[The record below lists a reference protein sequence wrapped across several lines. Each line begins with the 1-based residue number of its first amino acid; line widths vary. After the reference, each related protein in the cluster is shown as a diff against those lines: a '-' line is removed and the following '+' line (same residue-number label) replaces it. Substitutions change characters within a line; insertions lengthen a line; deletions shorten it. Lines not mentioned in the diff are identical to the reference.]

1 LPLVSI
7 FDLTVLATAALRSAG
22 AAEGMARATAEALVH
37 AEASG
42 VPTHGLARLALYCGH
57 LRAGRA
63 DGSAAP
69 SIVREHEGCCL
80 IDAAGGLA
88 YEALALASAEAVRR
102 ARRSGIAFTGV
113 TGSHHAGAM
122 AYHLQPVVDAGMV
135 GIGFTN
141 SPAAINAWGGKR
153 PLFGTNPI
161 AAVFP
166 RRSQPPLLIDLSL
179 TEVVRGK
186 IMLHAE
192 RGEPIPLG
200 WALDREGNPTTD
212 AKAALTGSLAAIGGA
227 KGAMLALTVEL
238 LCCALTGAAF
248 GFENDSFFEPGG
260 PARIGHALLA
270 IDPSAVAGRE
280 VFMARIETLVAAMMA
295 DEAVRLPGS
304 RRHAALAKARA
315 EGVALSDSLLAQI
328 RQLAA

>member
-1 LPLVSI
+1 LSLVSI
-7 FDLTVLATAALRSAG
+7 SDLTALATAALRQAG
-22 AAEGMARATAEALVH
+22 AAPSMARATAEALVH

-42 VPTHGLARLALYCGH
+42 VSTHGLARLALYCGH
-57 LRAGRA
+57 LRSGRVQGRA
-63 DGSAAP
+63 AP
-69 SIVREHEGCCL
+69 RVVRSHAGACL
-80 IDAAGGLA
+80 IDADGGLA
-88 YEALALASAEAVRR
+88 YEALALAAAEAVQR
-102 ARRSGIAFTGV
+102 ARQCGIAFAGV
-113 TGSHHAGAM
+113 TGSHHAGVM
-122 AYHLQPVVDAGMV
+122 AYHLQPVAEAAMV
-135 GIGFTN
+135 GLAFTN

-166 RRSQPPLLIDLSL
+166 RRAGAPLVIDLSL

-192 RGEPIPLG
+192 QGKPIPLG

-212 AKAALTGSLAAIGGA
+212 AKAALTGSLAAIGGT

-248 GFENDSFFEPGG
+248 GFENDSFFEPGDR
-260 PARIGHALLA
+260 ARIGHALIA
-270 IDPSAVAGRE
+270 IDPDAVAGRE
-280 VFMARIETLVAAMMA
+280 VFMERIETLVAAMTA
-295 DEAVRLPGS
+295 DEGVRLPGS
-304 RRHAALAKARA
+304 RRHATLATARA
-315 EGVALSDSLLAQI
+315 EGVAVSDSLLAQI